1 MILSDGV
8 SGSASRAAAPRSLR
22 EGSRPHPPN
31 LTVIHSPGVQRIPGP
46 HSIGLLAHAKAGG
59 PQALPVLRYLELLGD
74 ADAPATAP
82 LSPDDMA
89 LLIGTYVFGA
99 GTTEQVEITID
110 RGQLQFTRKGATPR
124 GLRHLGDRVFHPVG
138 AAAVRIRFAAA
149 DRGSLTLT
157 VHDPDLVL
165 TARREQAG

>member
-1 MILSDGV
+1 M
-8 SGSASRAAAPRSLR
+8 
-22 EGSRPHPPN
+22 
-31 LTVIHSPGVQRIPGP
+31 IHSPGVQRIPGP